1 MTEVVIADNID
12 IVNED
17 KYKFIVDMIDISTI
31 LINIMNTDTGINYK
45 LYIKKDDKWYINNSH
60 KIQNDFSQ
68 LYKLIEDCLTNQDS
82 EFEYKL
88 LEEKDEINLKINM
101 KKQSQ
106 FFKLELEFVLP
117 RYISENGIVD
127 DRLNSLEY
135 QINKIRKSVCVE
147 HDLKTL
153 YDNIKII
160 EENLSDISDKLH
172 NRSSNKDNKIYNEY
186 GNLIY
191 KGGIVNGKREGK
203 GIEFCPIS
211 GQILYNGEFKNG
223 YYHGNGTLYM
233 YCSNPSMRLNNYYQG
248 NFNKGL
254 FDGNIDVYCNLDA
267 CNPLDINITDTYTY
281 KEGQRVRSF
290 NHSSGKT
297 TNYEI
302 ELTSIVNKAILE
314 SN

>member
-1 MTEVVIADNID
+1 
-12 IVNED
+12 
-17 KYKFIVDMIDISTI
+17 
-31 LINIMNTDTGINYK
+31 
-45 LYIKKDDKWYINNSH
+45 
-60 KIQNDFSQ
+60 
-68 LYKLIEDCLTNQDS
+68 
-82 EFEYKL
+82 
-88 LEEKDEINLKINM
+88 M

-172 NRSSNKDNKIYNEY
+172 NRCSNKDNKIYNEY

-203 GIEFCPIS
+203 GIEYCPIS
-211 GQILYNGEFKNG
+211 GQILYDGEFKNG

-233 YCSNPSMRLNNYYQG
+233 KGSNQASSISNYYQG

-254 FDGNIDVYCNLDA
+254 FDGKIENYCKNEDGKYKQS
-267 CNPLDINITDTYTY
+267 NTSTY
-281 KEGQRVRSF
+281 KEGQWISIL
-290 NHSSGKT
+290 NPNGHT
-297 TNYEI
+297 TNYNGDI
-302 ELTSIVNKAILE
+302 DINVNKAILE
-314 SN
+314 SD

>member
-1 MTEVVIADNID
+1 MTEVIIADNID

-45 LYIKKDDKWYINNSH
+45 LYIKKDDKWYINNAH
-60 KIQNDFSQ
+60 KIQNDFTQ

-82 EFEYKL
+82 EFKYKL

-135 QINKIRKSVCVE
+135 QINKIRKSICVE

-172 NRSSNKDNKIYNEY
+172 NKSSNKDNKIYNEY

-223 YYHGNGTLYM
+223 YYHGNGILYLKS
-233 YCSNPSMRLNNYYQG
+233 SNQASVYSAYYQG

-254 FDGNIDVYCNLDA
+254 FDGKIECYSVDEAGKYKNSNKS
-267 CNPLDINITDTYTY
+267 TY
-281 KEGQRVRSF
+281 KEGKCISIL
-290 NHSSGKT
+290 NPNGHT
-297 TNYEI
+297 TNCEI
-302 ELTSIVNKAILE
+302 DLTLIVNKAILE

>member
-17 KYKFIVDMIDISTI
+17 KYKFVVDMIDISTI
-31 LINIMNTDTGINYK
+31 LINIMNTDTGVNYK
-45 LYIKKDDKWYINNSH
+45 LYIKKDDKWYINNAH

-68 LYKLIEDCLTNQDS
+68 LYKLINDCLTNQYS
-82 EFEYKL
+82 EFKYKL

-106 FFKLELEFVLP
+106 FFKLELEFILP

-135 QINKIRKSVCVE
+135 QINKIRKSVYVE

-191 KGGIVNGKREGK
+191 KGDIVNGKREGK

-223 YYHGNGTLYM
+223 YYHGNGILYLKS
-233 YCSNPSMRLNNYYQG
+233 SNQASVYPAYYQG

-254 FDGNIDVYCNLDA
+254 FDGKIDCYSIDKAGKYKKSNES
-267 CNPLDINITDTYTY
+267 TY
-281 KEGQRVRSF
+281 KEGKC
-290 NHSSGKT
+290 SSILSDYPNGNI
-297 TNYEI
+297 TNYDI

-314 SN
+314 SD